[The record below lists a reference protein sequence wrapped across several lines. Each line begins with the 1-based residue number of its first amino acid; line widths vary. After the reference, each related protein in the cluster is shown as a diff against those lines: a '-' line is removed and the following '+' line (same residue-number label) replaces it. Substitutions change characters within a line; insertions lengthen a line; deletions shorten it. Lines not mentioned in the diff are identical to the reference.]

1 MSYAGQDSRKR
12 DPLYR
17 YEQAEV
23 HLGKAEQLA
32 KAFRQDSQPAASGSS
47 ACAAL
52 RQSALA
58 AAAQPA
64 PPANPPSVATLPA
77 PVVPLP
83 APVVPAVPQPEQPN
97 QKSNFDGSENIG
109 KGFVPLDVKPQP
121 VNHGKELLAQA
132 RQYLQAGVTK
142 VARRAAEDAYLGNY
156 GVKEEAEC
164 VLRDIEAEENS
175 QLALERGRTFD
186 AAVAAYNR
194 GEYAYAGVLLRAI
207 DTRQLDPARQIRYR
221 EIMQT
226 VQMQPRP
233 SDHLLPPD
241 SRLVQATQPGTRTTA
256 VPVAPGGNVSLVAHD
271 NQPARACA
279 TDGPNT
285 SLVETTA
292 RLREV
297 KFQKLRQEGLE
308 AQRTAS
314 EKFKSGQTD
323 AALETLR
330 SYLDKV
336 SDEQLNPTQV
346 ALLKRPVEN
355 RLNQFNLMKSQRDFN
370 NEYATSLQAH
380 RSERSRHELLE
391 ANRQKQLAEVMKKY
405 NELYKDHKYEAALAV
420 AMQAKDIDP
429 DNPVV
434 VAAVKITKRVIE
446 VEARHRGSV
455 RYQTGMARPWTMPK
469 QHLAPRRS
477 QREKRLTA
485 SAGTK

>member
-1 MSYAGQDSRKR
+1 MPATDGKARRLQKEDKLIEAAQVIARATELRVKYGPFEETPDVVLAQLASRARAEVQTQIRIADEIMSYAGQDSRKR

-32 KAFRQDSQPAASGSS
+32 KAFRQDSQPAADPGSS
-47 ACAAL
+47 ACA
-52 RQSALA
+52 RSASRVLA

-83 APVVPAVPQPEQPN
+83 APVVPAAPQPEQPN

-142 VARRAAEDAYLGNY
+142 VARREAEDAYLGNY

-256 VPVAPGGNVSLVAHD
+256 VPVR
-271 NQPARACA
+271 AR
-279 TDGPNT
+279 
-285 SLVETTA
+285 
-292 RLREV
+292 R
-297 KFQKLRQEGLE
+297 
-308 AQRTAS
+308 
-314 EKFKSGQTD
+314 
-323 AALETLR
+323 
-330 SYLDKV
+330 
-336 SDEQLNPTQV
+336 
-346 ALLKRPVEN
+346 
-355 RLNQFNLMKSQRDFN
+355 
-370 NEYATSLQAH
+370 
-380 RSERSRHELLE
+380 
-391 ANRQKQLAEVMKKY
+391 
-405 NELYKDHKYEAALAV
+405 
-420 AMQAKDIDP
+420 
-429 DNPVV
+429 
-434 VAAVKITKRVIE
+434 KRV
-446 VEARHRGSV
+446 AG
-455 RYQTGMARPWTMPK
+455 
-469 QHLAPRRS
+469 RS
-477 QREKRLTA
+477 
-485 SAGTK
+485 

>member
-1 MSYAGQDSRKR
+1 M
-12 DPLYR
+12 
-17 YEQAEV
+17 
-23 HLGKAEQLA
+23 
-32 KAFRQDSQPAASGSS
+32 
-47 ACAAL
+47 
-52 RQSALA
+52 
-58 AAAQPA
+58 
-64 PPANPPSVATLPA
+64 
-77 PVVPLP
+77 
-83 APVVPAVPQPEQPN
+83 AV
-97 QKSNFDGSENIG
+97 
-109 KGFVPLDVKPQP
+109 
-121 VNHGKELLAQA
+121 
-132 RQYLQAGVTK
+132 
-142 VARRAAEDAYLGNY
+142 
-156 GVKEEAEC
+156 
-164 VLRDIEAEENS
+164 
-175 QLALERGRTFD
+175 
-186 AAVAAYNR
+186 
-194 GEYAYAGVLLRAI
+194 
-207 DTRQLDPARQIRYR
+207 
-221 EIMQT
+221 
-226 VQMQPRP
+226 
-233 SDHLLPPD
+233 
-241 SRLVQATQPGTRTTA
+241 
-256 VPVAPGGNVSLVAHD
+256 
-271 NQPARACA
+271 
-279 TDGPNT
+279 
-285 SLVETTA
+285 
-292 RLREV
+292 REV

-308 AQRTAS
+308 ARRTAS

-391 ANRQKQLAEVMKKY
+391 ANRQKQLAEVIKKY

-446 VEARHRGSV
+446 VEASARGSV